1 MPSGCQVPRRQDTK
15 ILNKNKCPS
24 LALDKDLRSERS
36 TTVRFDRN
44 QPLPP
49 VAMKWSMS
57 KHRYFRK
64 RAGHERIPA
73 LPASNDNDNLKFD
86 EGSGQMFTET
96 FVRAQSSADRNWS
109 RLLRPRSIITSDAQN
124 NKRRIRG
131 SRALRD
137 LAIDSIVENLGDLT
151 FEWIQELPK
160 HLKLRIWALARE
172 RYTVPLTVWSM
183 FSRDLSREDRIPL
196 SLLRYRQ
203 QIELPP
209 LSLGS
214 YSTAITSPGFDFLAT
229 LSITTAFP
237 VSDLVTLS
245 SITNLAVLEIIHTTG
260 QVMESPV
267 SDRLLRTWQEAAIN
281 KGAFPVL
288 RILKLWNHNEL
299 TSNSIL
305 YLNSFPILALC
316 DIRGCNLGADA
327 RAKAQ
332 SLGWKTSLDPS
343 TLALYEAACVE
354 RAVRL
359 RIIADGHNIEPIR
372 RAPSQQLDDS
382 KTISRLPR
390 NEVAAFLTNP
400 SRSLRQP
407 KPSRAAQRWSEI
419 QMAIDSLVEHVE
431 SPPVSGPWEFGDFN
445 RDQMARRRPTYVKQ
459 KWDFD
464 LCTIF
469 SRIGELRSDRDLSR
483 AGLDIGDQAVADD
496 ELVNSI
502 PMASLRLGHSPS
514 YLLSSRMNNQIKSL
528 YGTPKVA
535 RKKPQPAP
543 DIQDITF
550 IRIKA
555 PRAEDQR
562 SPTVEDEV
570 VEELDDNA
578 LKRSTSAMSTVK
590 QRSTKFLQNKK
601 MKLGDIL
608 GSFI

>member
-1 MPSGCQVPRRQDTK
+1 
-15 ILNKNKCPS
+15 
-24 LALDKDLRSERS
+24 
-36 TTVRFDRN
+36 
-44 QPLPP
+44 
-49 VAMKWSMS
+49 MKWSIS

-109 RLLRPRSIITSDAQN
+109 CLLRPRSNITFDAQN

-260 QVMESPV
+260 QVMESAV

-299 TSNSIL
+299 TT
-305 YLNSFPILALC
+305 
-316 DIRGCNLGADA
+316 
-327 RAKAQ
+327 Q

-407 KPSRAAQRWSEI
+407 KPSHAAQRWSEI
-419 QMAIDSLVEHVE
+419 QIAIDSLVEHVE

-562 SPTVEDEV
+562 SPTVEDGV
-570 VEELDDNA
+570 VEELDDNV